1 MKKNL
6 LAVAIVAC
14 SLLPSIASA
23 AVPQGS
29 LVKLVCPAGASA
41 THPCRAV
48 YFSGHDGKRHAFTNE
63 KVYFSWYADFSGVR
77 TVSASEMAA
86 LPLGQNVTYRPGSK
100 LVKFIT
106 DPKLYVVGLG
116 GELRWITTESAA
128 AALYGSD
135 WNKKADDI
143 SDAFYLDYRFGA
155 QIASTADFSPQ
166 AELAAAPSIDD
177 DLPATQR
184 SITVTTANSSF
195 AVELI
200 KLQVDRFR
208 MITDAAAAAD
218 CSNNCPA
225 KALTAYAQDNGAVM
239 GIHGTY
245 FCPPDYADCATKIN
259 TFLWPFFDSPSRTM
273 LNASS
278 LPVHEGP
285 MLALG
290 ADGRYRYYHRT
301 KDFGSAVSFESV
313 NGTTLAA
320 AVSNYPS
327 LIENGVIV
335 VNGESRLDDGM
346 KTIKGTR
353 GGIGI
358 DDRFIQLVVAKSATV
373 PDLAAIFSTL
383 GAKNALNLDGGGSAA
398 LLFNN
403 KYAVGPGRLLPNA
416 ILFTAR

>member
-1 MKKNL
+1 MNKY
-6 LAVAIVAC
+6 IF
-14 SLLPSIASA
+14 A
-23 AVPQGS
+23 AVLAAWSLIIGSAQAAAPPGS
-29 LVKLVCPAGASA
+29 LVKLTCPVAAAA

-63 KVYFSWYADFSGVR
+63 KVYFTWYADFSSVR
-77 TVSASEMAA
+77 TVSAGELAA

-106 DPKLYVVGLG
+106 DLKLYAVGLG

-143 SDAFYLDYRFGA
+143 SDAFYLDYRFGP
-155 QIASTADFSPQ
+155 QIAASSDFSPQ
-166 AELAAAPSIDD
+166 AELAAAAGIDD

-184 SITVTTANSSF
+184 SVSVTTANGVF

-200 KLQVDRFR
+200 KLQADRFR

-225 KALTAYAQDNGAVM
+225 KALAAYAQDASAIV

-245 FCPPDYADCATKIN
+245 FCPPDYADCASKVN
-259 TFLWPFFDSPSRTM
+259 TFLWPFFNSSSRTM

-285 MLALG
+285 MLTLG

-301 KDFGSAVSFESV
+301 KDFGSVAAFESG
-313 NGTTLAA
+313 NGTTLTA

-327 LIENGVIV
+327 LIENDVIV

-358 DDRFIQLVVAKSATV
+358 DDRFVQLVIAKSATV
-373 PDLAAIFSTL
+373 PDLAAIMNAL

-398 LLFNN
+398 LLFNG
-403 KYAVGPGRLLPNA
+403 KYIVGPGRLLPNA
-416 ILFTAR
+416 ILFTSL